1 MVRMPAYRRV
11 LLMLLSA
18 AAFLGAIVPG
28 HAQENTLTVV
38 FEGETRRPSHIG
50 AFRSRSVL
58 YASLSDLT
66 QLLDLD
72 AAENS
77 EIRRLEITHPP
88 YRMTV
93 TGGSPY
99 ISFVDDRDR
108 RTIYQLPQN
117 VLYAAS
123 SYFVPIESFARLIEP
138 LLNRPARFD
147 RAAGTLLIAGP
158 PAASRFDIPGI
169 RLEQKAN
176 GTLVRISA
184 ARPLPD
190 YESWL
195 RQDGWLYVTIADA
208 RADTGAINRVAPL
221 GLVRDIVAI
230 QSPTSLQLTF
240 RLSGRVRVTE
250 LLQDESSN
258 DLLLTIHSPGPSTQ
272 ATLEKERK
280 RWELDVIV
288 IDAGHGGYDPG
299 TIGVSGT
306 REKDVTLGVALKL
319 GKLIRKN
326 LKDVKVVYTRQDDS
340 FVELYRRGQIAN
352 EAGGKLF
359 ISIHC
364 NAMPRKPHPTRGFE
378 VYLLRPGKTQEALE
392 IAERENAV
400 IRLEEGYEDRYQEL
414 TEENFI
420 LVAMAQTTHLRSSE
434 QFADLTQR
442 EMAKSTGLDSRGVKQ
457 AGFYVLVGAAMP
469 NVLIETGYLSNKQEE
484 RFLRSDS
491 GQQKIAESIHRAI
504 ARYKR
509 EYEKLLL
516 EGKPL
521 GLRN

>member
-1 MVRMPAYRRV
+1 MARPRASS
-11 LLMLLSA
+11 LILAALLS
-18 AAFLGAIVPG
+18 GATLPG
-28 HAQENTLTVV
+28 IPAKAQENTIAVV
-38 FEGETRRPSHIG
+38 FEEEGRRPSHIG

-58 YASLSDLT
+58 YASLSDLA

-72 AAENS
+72 VAENTGA
-77 EIRRLEITHPP
+77 RRLEITRPP

-99 ISFVDDRDR
+99 VAFVDNRNH
-108 RTIYQLPQN
+108 RTIYQLPQS

-138 LLNRPARFD
+138 LLSRPARFD
-147 RAAGTLLIAGP
+147 RAASRLLIAGT
-158 PAASRFDIPGI
+158 AAEPRFDIAGI
-169 RLEQKAN
+169 SLEQKAN

-184 ARPLPD
+184 ARQLPD

-208 RADTGAINRVAPL
+208 RADTAAINRVAPL
-221 GLVRDIVAI
+221 GLIRGIVAI
-230 QSPTSLQLTF
+230 QSPTSVQLTF

-250 LLQDESSN
+250 LLQDEGSN
-258 DLLLTIHSPGPSTQ
+258 DLLLTIHSPAPSPQT
-272 ATLEKERK
+272 TIEKERQ

-288 IDAGHGGYDPG
+288 LDPGHGGHDPG
-299 TIGVSGT
+299 TIGVGGT
-306 REKDVTLGVALKL
+306 REKDVTLGIALKL
-319 GKLIRKN
+319 GKLLRKH
-326 LKDVKVVYTRQDDS
+326 LRDIKVVYTRQDDS

-364 NAMPRKPHPTRGFE
+364 NAMPRKPHPTSGFE

-400 IRLEEGYEDRYQEL
+400 IQLDEGYENRYQEL

-420 LVAMAQTTHLRSSE
+420 LVAMAQTAYLRSSE
-434 QFADLTQR
+434 QFADLTQQ
-442 EMAKSTGLDSRGVKQ
+442 ELAKSTGMDNRGVKH

-484 RFLRSDS
+484 RFLRSEA
-491 GQQKIAESIHRAI
+491 GQQKVASSVYRAI
-504 ARYKR
+504 ARYKQ

-521 GLRN
+521 CVSR

>member
-1 MVRMPAYRRV
+1 MARVPSYCLLFVGLLAAV
-11 LLMLLSA
+11 LL
-18 AAFLGAIVPG
+18 GAPEGV
-28 HAQENTLTVV
+28 HAQQNTLKVV
-38 FEGETRRPSHIG
+38 FEGEHQRPSTIG

-58 YASLSDLT
+58 YASLSDLA
-66 QLLDLD
+66 QLLDLT
-72 AAENS
+72 AE
-77 EIRRLEITHPP
+77 EHGETRRLEITRPP

-93 TGGSPY
+93 TGGSAFV
-99 ISFVDDRDR
+99 SFVDDRNH
-108 RTIYQLPQN
+108 RTIYQLPQSI
-117 VLYAAS
+117 LFAAN
-123 SYFVPIESFARLIEP
+123 SYFVPIESFTRLIEP
-138 LLNRPARFD
+138 LIHRPARFD
-147 RAAGTLLIAGP
+147 PVAGTLLIAGP
-158 PAASRFDIPGI
+158 PASSRFDIPGL

-176 GTLVRISA
+176 GTLVRIAA

-195 RQDGWLYVTIADA
+195 RQDGWIYVTIADA

-230 QSPTSLQLTF
+230 QSPTSVQLTF
-240 RLSGRVRVTE
+240 RLAGRVRVTE
-250 LLQDESSN
+250 LFKDEDSD

-272 ATLEKERK
+272 TTIEKERK

-288 IDAGHGGYDPG
+288 LDAGHGGYDPG
-299 TIGVSGT
+299 TVGVSGT
-306 REKDVTLGVALKL
+306 REKDITLGIALKL

-326 LKDVKVVYTRQDDS
+326 LKDIKVVHTRKDDS

-352 EAGGKLF
+352 EAQGKLF

-420 LVAMAQTTHLRSSE
+420 LVAMAQTTYLRSSE

-484 RFLRSDS
+484 RFLRSES
-491 GQQKIAESIHRAI
+491 GQQKIAESIYRAI
-504 ARYKR
+504 ARYKQ

-521 GLRN
+521 GARD